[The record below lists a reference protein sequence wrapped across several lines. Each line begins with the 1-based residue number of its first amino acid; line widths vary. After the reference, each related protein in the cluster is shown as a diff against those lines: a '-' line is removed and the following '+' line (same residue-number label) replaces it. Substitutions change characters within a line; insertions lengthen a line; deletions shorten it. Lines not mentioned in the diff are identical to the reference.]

1 MPRDLFRSTH
11 ASTPRPPCEY
21 NHLSSM
27 RHTGKIREL
36 FDRLL
41 ESEDAAGR
49 GSAFEKLLGARLMAD
64 GFDVRFNPKSAR
76 PRQTDLV
83 AIHDSQHFLIEA
95 KWRKRSVD
103 VSDVDSLR
111 MRLSRIP
118 SDFVGCIFNMSGY
131 TSSAIEQVEG
141 NRTREILLFN
151 AAEINSIFA
160 ERLEVHELIRRK
172 RDSLRIE
179 GRVWFGREAE
189 VSASLGRSCFS

>member
-1 MPRDLFRSTH
+1 
-11 ASTPRPPCEY
+11 
-21 NHLSSM
+21 M